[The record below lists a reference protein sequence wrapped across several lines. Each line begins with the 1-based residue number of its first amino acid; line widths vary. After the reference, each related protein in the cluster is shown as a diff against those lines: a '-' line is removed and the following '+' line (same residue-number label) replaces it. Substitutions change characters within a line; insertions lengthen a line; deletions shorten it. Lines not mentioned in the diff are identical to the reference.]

1 MVSIQQ
7 IDELWDLYA
16 LRKFDNII
24 ENFKNVEIEKLNDNL
39 KEIYYLSSLELKNK
53 IKVPETNGIFKELLS
68 AMNDYHAKN
77 YLYCTKK
84 LSNWILNKGFYA
96 SWILERFFEASK
108 LSNQHNYTIKV
119 CEHFINKGKVTT
131 KIVQEIFYAYYYSRD
146 YEQALKYFEIYR
158 ELFDENDLQTVGIVL
173 IKLRR
178 YKDAERILLSVYK
191 KITGKEYQN
200 NYDKYEQ
207 YYKGKYKE
215 LKEKFQSNQI
225 QDDKELTEFA
235 MACLFNGEYRTAL
248 QLFTQLKNK
257 LEKAA

>member
-1 MVSIQQ
+1 
-7 IDELWDLYA
+7 
-16 LRKFDNII
+16 
-24 ENFKNVEIEKLNDNL
+24 
-39 KEIYYLSSLELKNK
+39 
-53 IKVPETNGIFKELLS
+53 
-68 AMNDYHAKN
+68 
-77 YLYCTKK
+77 
-84 LSNWILNKGFYA
+84 
-96 SWILERFFEASK
+96 
-108 LSNQHNYTIKV
+108 
-119 CEHFINKGKVTT
+119 VTT